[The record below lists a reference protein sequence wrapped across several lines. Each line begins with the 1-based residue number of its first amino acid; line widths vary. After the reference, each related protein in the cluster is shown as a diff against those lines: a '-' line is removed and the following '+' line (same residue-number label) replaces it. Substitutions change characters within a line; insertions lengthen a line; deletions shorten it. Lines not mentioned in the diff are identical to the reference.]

1 MKEEMGKYS
10 SLLFSNLLEENNV
23 LQGTSKDGFNF
34 KDRSLGEERL

>member
-1 MKEEMGKYS
+1 MKEEMGKCS
-10 SLLFSNLLEENNV
+10 SLSFSNLLEENNV